1 MIGSNKGHA
10 TIDWNKD
17 HLDHVLTGNLQ
28 IRAAPLSASGD
39 LLTPSYTPAGA
50 EGSTWCGPRLVSLLT
65 EPALFVMM
73 MMRLSEIGLPSACHP
88 ESTEIS
94 CARAAVDQ
102 RDSLPGSV
110 PIGLSPCRASS
121 LWW

>member
-39 LLTPSYTPAGA
+39 LLTPLHLTLQRVLKEAHGV
-50 EGSTWCGPRLVSLLT
+50 GPGWLV
-65 EPALFVMM
+65 
-73 MMRLSEIGLPSACHP
+73 C
-88 ESTEIS
+88 
-94 CARAAVDQ
+94 
-102 RDSLPGSV
+102 
-110 PIGLSPCRASS
+110 
-121 LWW
+121 